1 MLRRSRIAGV
11 GRQMRLRKRERS
23 RNSQPLIAT
32 EDVVATSAWYKTVLG
47 LESGHGGSDYEQLMP
62 YGRVVMQLHRWDAH
76 EHRHIGHPKRKR
88 YGNGVVLWFRT
99 DGFDETIKRVKKQK
113 AQV

>member
-47 LESGHGGSDYEQLMP
+47 LESGHGGSDYEQLMSN
-62 YGRVVMQLHRWDAH
+62 GCVVMQLQRWDAH
-76 EHRHIGHPKRKR
+76 EHRHIGHPTRKP

-99 DGFDETIKRVKKQK
+99 EGFDESIKRMKEQ
-113 AQV
+113 